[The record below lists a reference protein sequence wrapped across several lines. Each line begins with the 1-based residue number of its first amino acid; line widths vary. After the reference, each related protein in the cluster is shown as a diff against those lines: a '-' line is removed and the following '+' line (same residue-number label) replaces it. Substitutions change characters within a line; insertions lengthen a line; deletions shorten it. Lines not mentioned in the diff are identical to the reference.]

1 MKEDGCVDEVGGNHT
16 IMNQC
21 GRSEMKKG
29 GIHTRERACFFFFAS
44 YRYVH
49 TSCSSGVS
57 NQPLLWWDPHDF
69 SIKFHICV
77 CLHRKK
83 PRD

>member
-29 GIHTRERACFFFFAS
+29 GIHTRERACFFFLLHIATCIPHALVECQINH
-44 YRYVH
+44 YCGGIPT
-49 TSCSSGVS
+49 TS
-57 NQPLLWWDPHDF
+57 
-69 SIKFHICV
+69 
-77 CLHRKK
+77 R
-83 PRD
+83 